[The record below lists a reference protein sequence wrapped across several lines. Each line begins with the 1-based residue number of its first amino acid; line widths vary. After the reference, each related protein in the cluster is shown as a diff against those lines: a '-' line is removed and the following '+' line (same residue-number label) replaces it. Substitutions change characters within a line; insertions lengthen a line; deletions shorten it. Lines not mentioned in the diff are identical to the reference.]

1 MLQEYSLEWLLF
13 AIADG
18 DIFKIEKLDAEY
30 STLETLKL
38 MYFKQVKTLKEL
50 ESIEKR

>member
-1 MLQEYSLEWLLF
+1 LDWLFF
-13 AIADG
+13 AISEG
-18 DIFKIEKLDAEY
+18 DIIKQRIIEEEY

-50 ESIEKR
+50 EAMQSK